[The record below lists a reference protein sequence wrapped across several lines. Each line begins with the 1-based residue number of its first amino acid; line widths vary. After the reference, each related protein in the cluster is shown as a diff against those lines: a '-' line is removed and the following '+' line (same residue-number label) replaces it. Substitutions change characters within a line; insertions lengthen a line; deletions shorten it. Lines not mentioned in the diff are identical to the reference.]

1 MERRSPAE
9 GRGCR
14 GRDDP
19 AKLHSSGYEP
29 VPAVFVGVLELL
41 VSPPV
46 CVELL
51 VDCVEL
57 AGRRPWNPY
66 ALPLG

>member
-1 MERRSPAE
+1 LERRSPAE

-19 AKLHSSGYEP
+19 AELHPNAYEL
-29 VPAVFVGVLELL
+29 VPDVFVGVLELF

-46 CVELL
+46 
-51 VDCVEL
+51 
-57 AGRRPWNPY
+57 
-66 ALPLG
+66 